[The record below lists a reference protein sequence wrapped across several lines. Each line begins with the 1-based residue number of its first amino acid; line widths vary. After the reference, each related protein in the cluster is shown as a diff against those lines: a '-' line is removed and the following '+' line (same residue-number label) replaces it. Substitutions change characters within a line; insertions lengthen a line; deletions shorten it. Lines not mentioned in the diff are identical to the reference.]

1 MNQDNRDELAHVL
14 NRELRSYLNQATS
27 LSNAIVDRDIWRAE
41 ALEMS
46 ARHADASVAAAL
58 SQHQVDQAR
67 RLNIVYQRENN
78 ALFMFIRML
87 FRRYPVLQERH
98 EEYLAQLLAAAEPA
112 LEANEVIDLTDE

>member
-1 MNQDNRDELAHVL
+1 MNQDNRDQLAHVL
-14 NRELRSYLNQATS
+14 DRELHSYLNQSTT
-27 LSNAIVDRDIWRAE
+27 LNNTIVDRDVWRAE

-58 SQHQVDQAR
+58 AQHQVDQAR
-67 RLNIVYQRENN
+67 RMNLVYQRENN
-78 ALFMFIRML
+78 ALYMFIRMI